1 MSRERLYIWPVT
13 IGIGLIFIASNF
25 IWLTPFI
32 ADVEEGAVRY
42 QTEVARR
49 VAAQADFFL
58 EKKLREM
65 GELALALVE
74 AGADQKKIG
83 LIINAF
89 LGRHP
94 DFIRIALAPV
104 GILSDEYTV
113 SSVGFSSGRKSII
126 ITTPLPYT
134 SFEINATVA
143 VDEVVQTVFRE
154 AMEAVGSIYII
165 DTKGGIVF
173 HSYESIA
180 DRKAVAERPFIM
192 QGGGTGVY
200 GNEQGEKVFAAAVS
214 APGIGWVVVLERPV
228 TEAWANKYKA
238 IHLAI
243 VFMIIG
249 TLFIAILFVN
259 FKKIMGIAM
268 RERQLREIK
277 TEYISLLAH
286 QLRTPLAGTKW
297 NLKTLLDGDWGPM
310 NTKQKKF
317 VMRSYETNEQMIGLV
332 RDLLNVTRIE
342 EGRYDFTLKKID
354 LGAFL
359 ARVVGE
365 FRIPAREAGIG
376 LALKKPLASLRMPL
390 IRIDEEKMAMAIS
403 NLIDN
408 AIRYNQPEGRIE
420 VGYGRDGKELTI
432 YVKDTGVGIPRKDQH
447 RLFTKFFRGDN
458 VVKMQVQGFGLGLYI
473 VKNIIEGHGGSI
485 VVKSRENKGT
495 LFTISLPIRYS

>member
-1 MSRERLYIWPVT
+1 MSREPLYIWPVT

-25 IWLTPFI
+25 IWLMPFI
-32 ADVEEGAVRY
+32 ADVHEGAARY

-58 EKKLREM
+58 EKRLREI
-65 GELALALVE
+65 GELALTLVR
-74 AGADQKKIG
+74 AGADQKKTG
-83 LIINAF
+83 PIITAF
-89 LGRHP
+89 LERHP
-94 DFIRIALAPV
+94 HFIAIALAPAR
-104 GILSDEYTV
+104 IAPDEYTV
-113 SSVGFSSGRKSII
+113 SPVGFSAGRKSIV
-126 ITTPLPYT
+126 ITAPLPYT
-134 SFEINATVA
+134 SFEINATAA
-143 VDEVVQTVFRE
+143 VDEVAQAAARE
-154 AMEAVGSIYII
+154 AMGAFGRIYII
-165 DTKGGIVF
+165 DSKGGIVF
-173 HSYESIA
+173 HPYESIA
-180 DRKAVAERPFIM
+180 DRKAVAERPFIVH
-192 QGGGTGVY
+192 GGGMGTY
-200 GNEQGEKVFAAAVS
+200 ANERGEQVFAAAVS
-214 APGIGWVVVLERPV
+214 APGIGWIAVLERPV

-243 VFMIIG
+243 IFMIIG

-259 FKKIMGIAM
+259 FKKIMEIAM

-310 NTKQKKF
+310 NAKQKKF
-317 VMRSYETNEQMIGLV
+317 VTRSYETNEQMIGLV
-332 RDLLNVTRIE
+332 RDLLNVARIE
-342 EGRYDFTLKKID
+342 EGRYDFALKKID
-354 LGAFL
+354 LGVFL

-365 FRIPAREAGIG
+365 FRVAAREAGIG
-376 LALKKPLASLRMPL
+376 LTLKKPPSQERVPF
-390 IRIDEEKMAMAIS
+390 IKIDEEKMTMAIS

-420 VGYGRDGKELTI
+420 VGYGREGKTLTI

-485 VVKSRENKGT
+485 AVKSRENKGT

>member
-1 MSRERLYIWPVT
+1 MSREHLYIWPVT
-13 IGIGLIFIASNF
+13 IAIGIIFIASNF

-32 ADVEEGAVRY
+32 ADVEEGATRY

-49 VAAQADFFL
+49 VAAQTDFFL
-58 EKKLREM
+58 EKRLREI

-74 AGADQKKIG
+74 AGADQKKTG
-83 LIINAF
+83 PIITAF

-94 DFIRIALAPV
+94 GFIGIALLPAHSAP
-104 GILSDEYTV
+104 DEYTV
-113 SSVGFSSGRKSII
+113 SPVGFREGRKSIV
-126 ITTPLPYT
+126 ITAPLPHT
-134 SFEINATVA
+134 PFEINAAVA
-143 VDEVVQTVFRE
+143 VDEVASAIARE
-154 AMEAVGSIYII
+154 ETGAFGRIYII
-165 DTKGGIVF
+165 DSKGGIVF
-173 HSYESIA
+173 HPYESIA
-180 DRKAVAERPFIM
+180 DRKAIAERLFIAH
-192 QGGGTGVY
+192 GGGTGTY
-200 GNEQGEKVFAAAVS
+200 LNEQGERVFAAAVS
-214 APGIGWVVVLERPV
+214 APGIGWIAVLERPIA
-228 TEAWANKYKA
+228 EAWANKYKA
-238 IHLAI
+238 MHLAI

-249 TLFIAILFVN
+249 TLFVAILFVN

-286 QLRTPLAGTKW
+286 QLRTPLSGTKW

-310 NTKQKKF
+310 NAKQKKF

-342 EGRYDFTLKKID
+342 EGRYDFALKKID
-354 LGAFL
+354 LGVFL

-365 FRIPAREAGIG
+365 FRLAAREAGIG
-376 LALKKPLASLRMPL
+376 LALKKPPAQTHMPL
-390 IRIDEEKMAMAIS
+390 IKIDEEKMAMALN

-420 VGYGRDGKELTI
+420 VGYGREGKQLII
-432 YVKDTGVGIPRKDQH
+432 YVKDTGVGIPRRDQH

-485 VVKSRENKGT
+485 AVKSRENKGT
-495 LFTISLPIRYS
+495 LFTISLPIRYT